1 MPRGRGREGCG
12 TRGDPPL
19 RVFLPAVF
27 QTGVVGYPEA
37 LTDPSYAAQI
47 LVLTYPLVGNY
58 GVPRERRGPFG
69 LGTVSAGPP
78 EPRGRVLLPR
88 PPTRLSG
95 GSAPRWGR
103 GWGRGRR
110 APRRGAAGASASPGL
125 PSAPG
130 VGVGMGGGGRGAAV
144 PLLCWEGSRPEA
156 PPSRRSPRPAP
167 RPRRESPGF
176 RPRSRP
182 VSPQW
187 FESDKIHVA
196 ALVVGECSE
205 TPSHWSAA
213 RSLDR
218 WLKEH
223 NVPGLEG
230 GAGGRCRGW
239 GAPGGGG
246 LGAELNVR
254 WDL

>member
-130 VGVGMGGGGRGAAV
+130 VGVGMGGGGAGRRCRSCAGRGPARRLPPPGGPPARPRGPEGNLRAFGHV
-144 PLLCWEGSRPEA
+144 RAPSPRSGSSRIRSTWPRWWWESARRPPAIGAPPDPSTDGSR
-156 PPSRRSPRPAP
+156 STT
-167 RPRRESPGF
+167 SPG
-176 RPRSRP
+176 
-182 VSPQW
+182 W
-187 FESDKIHVA
+187 K
-196 ALVVGECSE
+196 VG
-205 TPSHWSAA
+205 
-213 RSLDR
+213 
-218 WLKEH
+218 
-223 NVPGLEG
+223 PGG
-230 GAGGRCRGW
+230 GAGAGGHP
-239 GAPGGGG
+239 GAAG
-246 LGAELNVR
+246 LER
-254 WDL
+254 S

>member
-130 VGVGMGGGGRGAAV
+130 VGVGMGGGARG
-144 PLLCWEGSRPEA
+144 G
-156 PPSRRSPRPAP
+156 
-167 RPRRESPGF
+167 G
-176 RPRSRP
+176 
-182 VSPQW
+182 
-187 FESDKIHVA
+187 A
-196 ALVVGECSE
+196 ALVLGG
-205 TPSHWSAA
+205 
-213 RSLDR
+213 
-218 WLKEH
+218 
-223 NVPGLEG
+223 VP
-230 GAGGRCRGW
+230 
-239 GAPGGGG
+239 PGGSPLPEVPPPGPAAPKGIAG
-246 LGAELNVR
+246 LSATFAPRLPAVVR
-254 WDL
+254 VR